1 MCRDSRLSDFLLAH
15 ISQMFKDGFINDG
28 SRYCKK
34 MCSQLLCQDIK
45 LGPVECAYLQVRLQK
60 IVRLQKLEFI
70 AQQPCRY
77 RGLQHVRG
85 TTDAYCK
92 GGTGFAFVKSG
103 SAHTEKSTVCYV
115 TESCCTDLCP
125 DQLQESKQ
133 KHKSCKVN
141 MYSYFL
147 R

>member
-1 MCRDSRLSDFLLAH
+1 MCLLASEAAEN
-15 ISQMFKDGFINDG
+15 SQVTKTT
-28 SRYCKK
+28 
-34 MCSQLLCQDIK
+34 
-45 LGPVECAYLQVRLQK
+45 
-60 IVRLQKLEFI
+60 EFI

-85 TTDAYCK
+85 RTNASCK

-125 DQLQESKQ
+125 D
-133 KHKSCKVN
+133 
-141 MYSYFL
+141 
-147 R
+147 